1 MHNNIAPIVLF
12 TYKRYETLQKTVQC
26 LSDNFLASD
35 SDLIIYSD
43 GAKNIDDKEMI
54 AKIRSYLKTIS
65 GFKSVTIH
73 ESITNKGLAASIIYG
88 VSDVLKVYPSVI
100 VLEDDL
106 ITSKNFLSFMN
117 QCLEQYKCNEVIL
130 SVSGYTPNIGI
141 EEFCYDAFFLNRSWS
156 WGWATWQNRW
166 VEVDW
171 GVNTYTDFTDNN
183 NLKREFSNLGSDVNS
198 MLKKQMNGNI
208 DSWYIRFLF
217 HQFNKKGLT
226 VYPIISKVYNNG
238 FDDLA
243 THNKGSKK
251 RFFTKVDLSNNLVFD
266 FPPNIDIDKVILR
279 KFKKINSIKTRICNK
294 LINIFFY
301 VLQLKN

>member
-1 MHNNIAPIVLF
+1 MHNNFAPIVLF
-12 TYKRYETLQKTVQC
+12 TYKRLETLQKTVQC

-73 ESITNKGLAASIIYG
+73 ESIANKGLAASIIYG

-117 QCLEQYKCNEVIL
+117 QCLEQYKSNEVIL

-141 EEFCYDAFFLNRSWS
+141 EEFSYDAFFLNRSWS

-243 THNKGSKK
+243 THNKGSNK
-251 RFFTKVDLSNNLVFD
+251 RFFTKVDLSDNLVFD
-266 FPPNIDIDKVILR
+266 FPPNIDTDKVILR

-294 LINIFFY
+294 LINIFSNE
-301 VLQLKN
+301 L